1 MISLKKR
8 AVVLRR
14 NGWSYKII
22 AKRLGVSKSSL
33 SLWLRDVPY
42 EPNRAVIERI
52 RLGPARAAAS
62 KGRRRLTQILALRAQ
77 GQRDL
82 GRLSRRDLLLLGL
95 GLYLGEGSKVDE
107 SVRIVNADPLVI
119 RIAMRWLR
127 QSCGVPERN
136 FVVTAHIYPD
146 LSSVTSVRYWSRVT
160 GVPPRQFEPVQIDRR
175 LNKSAKKRR
184 RLPYGTA
191 HIKVYSRGNPRFGV
205 ALHRRIMGWLHAV
218 QEPVAGVV

>member
-1 MISLKKR
+1 M
-8 AVVLRR
+8 LRR
-14 NGWSYKII
+14 NGWSYNVI
-22 AKRLGVSKSSL
+22 AKRLRVAKSTL
-33 SLWLRDVPY
+33 SHWLREVPY
-42 EPNRAVIERI
+42 EPNQAIIKRI

-62 KGRRRLTQILALRAQ
+62 KGRRRLAQILSLQAQ
-77 GQRDL
+77 GRRDL
-82 GRLSRRDLLLLGL
+82 GRLSDRDLLLLGL

-107 SVRIVNADPLVI
+107 SVRIVNADPLVA
-119 RIAMRWLR
+119 RIAMQWLR
-127 QSCGVPERN
+127 RCCGVPERN

-146 LSSVTSVRYWSRVT
+146 ISGAASVRYWSRVT
-160 GVPPRQFEPVQIDRR
+160 RVPPRQFEPVQVDRR